1 MTRCNNCMS
10 IYDNEVDVCSKC
22 STNDY
27 LMDMGETMSK
37 WTVWVGGSELNW
49 QHYTHKIDAERVAE
63 FWRQV
68 KGYDD
73 VVVQEVA

>member
-27 LMDMGETMSK
+27 LMDMGESN
-37 WTVWVGGSELNW
+37 GRLYCGQN
-49 QHYTHKIDAERVAE
+49 
-63 FWRQV
+63 
-68 KGYDD
+68 
-73 VVVQEVA
+73 